1 MRQRNTTGKIKDVY
15 RLVLEATDSIT
26 PEAWKNCIR
35 HVIEQ
40 EDYFLEMDAKVEA
53 YENGE
58 GLEDAEI
65 GDLDKV
71 LASDVALGHYL
82 NPSCKLDHV
91 NATKFAKIK
100 NQIISATPPQ
110 TPDLPLET
118 SYTNMSTSDEI
129 MPGQSLLKVNNP
141 NYSSNSLL
149 IIVHSSIQCYQ
160 L

>member
-1 MRQRNTTGKIKDVY
+1 MIWAQLKGYVRQRNTTGKIKDVY

-82 NPSCKLDHV
+82 NPNCKL
-91 NATKFAKIK
+91 K
-100 NQIISATPPQ
+100 
-110 TPDLPLET
+110 
-118 SYTNMSTSDEI
+118 Y
-129 MPGQSLLKVNNP
+129 
-141 NYSSNSLL
+141 
-149 IIVHSSIQCYQ
+149 
-160 L
+160 